1 MTPLPESVVIR
12 GQGLTKL
19 FGAARAVDQIDLEVR
34 RGRTLALIGPS
45 GCGKTT
51 TLRLIAGFEVPDDGV
66 ITLDGQ
72 VAAGPGRFIP
82 PERRRVGMVFQ
93 DYALFPHLDVANNVA
108 YGLPSRQD
116 RAGRIR
122 EMLDLVGL
130 SGLERR
136 YPHELSGGQQQR
148 VALARALAPA
158 PALLLLDEPFSN
170 LDATLRARVRVEVRE
185 ILERVGATTIFV
197 THDQDEALSLADE
210 VAVMDRGRILQ
221 VGTPEQVYCRPAR
234 REVALLLGE
243 ANILPGEVADG
254 EVISELGRLPV
265 HQPAT
270 AAARVDLVIRPEA
283 IFLEPAAGGG
293 DEGTA
298 EIVRREFFGH
308 DQRLTIRLTDTGRL
322 LTVRLGPTP
331 SFQPGERVRPR
342 VCGPVAVFPEAG
354 ASERPA

>member
-1 MTPLPESVVIR
+1 MTPGSESVVIH

-19 FGAARAVDQIDLEVR
+19 FGAARAVDKIDLEVR

-51 TLRLIAGFEVPDDGV
+51 TLRLIAGFEVPDGGV

-72 VAAGPGRFIP
+72 VVAGPGRFVP

-93 DYALFPHLDVANNVA
+93 DYALFPHLDLADNVA

-130 SGLERR
+130 TGLERR

-170 LDATLRARVRVEVRE
+170 LDASLRARVRVEVCE
-185 ILERVGATTIFV
+185 ILESVGATTIFV

-221 VGTPEQVYCRPAR
+221 VGTPEEVYSQPSR

-243 ANILPGEVADG
+243 ANLLPGEFADG
-254 EVISELGRLPV
+254 EVISELGRFPV
-265 HQPAT
+265 QAPAS
-270 AAARVDLVIRPEA
+270 AGDRVDLVIRPEA
-283 IFLEPAAGGG
+283 ISLEPAES
-293 DEGTA
+293 EGAATA

-308 DQRLTIRLTDTGRL
+308 DQRLTVRLSNTGRL

-331 SFQPGERVRPR
+331 SFHFGERVQLR
-342 VCGPVAVFPEAG
+342 VRGPVAVFPEAG
-354 ASERPA
+354 SSGRPA